1 MGGGAHHVRISAYTG
16 QFYRRAIFVLFCIF
30 LRSTP
35 LPHRR
40 GAPYVNIP
48 QIPVQRCG
56 ILLNFVLYWVQNQ
69 HSRAAPGAV
78 CQKTSTLPYREC
90 RGEHCS
96 PANLAQQ
103 RSFGKAFH
111 KANGHGRAMLAPT
124 MHFFDSLCR
133 AAPGAKEA
141 THEQHHRGKTRSHPQ
156 QRQPDAAGG
165 HRRTFAGF
173 MDLLACPQAERLLHR
188 HSGMHVG
195 TDIFDYAA
203 YIWAAYQLR
212 V

>member
-1 MGGGAHHVRISAYTG
+1 MPPRQKPRQELPQLKPHIYCIHFICAVSAGMGGGARRVRISAYTG

-30 LRSTP
+30 PRSVP
-35 LPHRR
+35 LPRRR

-56 ILLNFVLYWVQNQ
+56 ILLHFVLYWVQNQ

-78 CQKTSTLPYREC
+78 CQRTSTLPYREC

-103 RSFGKAFH
+103 RSFGKASL

-124 MHFFDSLCR
+124 MRFLTVCTFPR
-133 AAPGAKEA
+133 
-141 THEQHHRGKTRSHPQ
+141 RG
-156 QRQPDAAGG
+156 
-165 HRRTFAGF
+165 
-173 MDLLACPQAERLLHR
+173 RLSRLTASPPVR
-188 HSGMHVG
+188 P
-195 TDIFDYAA
+195 
-203 YIWAAYQLR
+203 
-212 V
+212 